1 MKCTK
6 TNRMGQDCFERL
18 DYAERWFRDGAS
30 VARAPGG
37 ILSSEVDMSEA
48 RSLHDAQKRSGVSVS
63 YVHVLV
69 RATAT
74 VLTANPDLHQ
84 LTAGNMRLRPGS
96 VDVCVSIS
104 TENAV
109 TGVLVVRDAGSKTL
123 EDISAE
129 MRGRLDQAIREDQA
143 FRATLRRWGWI
154 VPFSLLRRA
163 FLRRLLNR
171 IWFRRKLSGTIQLT
185 VIPTV
190 DMFVPL
196 LFNTTAVLAA
206 GRIRERVIAVDGRP
220 AVRPTM
226 ILTCCFDHNIWNGM
240 DAARFLNAVK
250 AEIEKPLRF
259 VESVPLEISR

>member
-1 MKCTK
+1 
-6 TNRMGQDCFERL
+6 MGQDRFERL

-30 VARAPGG
+30 VANAPGG

-48 RSLHDAQKRSGVSVS
+48 RVLHDAQKRSGVSVS

-69 RATAT
+69 RAIAT

-84 LTAGNMRLRPGS
+84 LTAGNIRLRPGT

-104 TENAV
+104 TESAV
-109 TGVLVVRDAGSKTL
+109 TGVLVVKDAGSKTL

-129 MRGRLDQAIREDQA
+129 MRGRLDQVHGEDTA
-143 FRATLRRWGWI
+143 FRGLLRRWGWI

-163 FLRRLLNR
+163 FLRWLLNR
-171 IWFRRKLSGTIQLT
+171 VRFRRKLSGTVQLT

-190 DMFVPL
+190 DMFVPF
-196 LFNTTAVLAA
+196 LFNSAAVLAA
-206 GRIRERVIAVDGRP
+206 GHIRERVIAVDGQP

-226 ILTCCFDHNIWNGM
+226 ILTCCFDHNVWNGL

-250 AEIEKPLRF
+250 AELEKP
-259 VESVPLEISR
+259 VMPS